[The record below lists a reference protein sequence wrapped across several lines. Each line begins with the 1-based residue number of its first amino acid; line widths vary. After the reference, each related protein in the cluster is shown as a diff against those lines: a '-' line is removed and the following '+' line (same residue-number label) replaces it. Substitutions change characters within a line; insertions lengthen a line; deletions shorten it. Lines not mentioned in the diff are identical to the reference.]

1 MKDGPALVLD
11 LPAPMSV
18 NRTRRIN
25 YASMAAQKAWKQQA
39 DNLYLMQKRG
49 LEKIE
54 GPFEVQITICSSCR
68 LDLDNGIKHL
78 IDAARGYGLVRDDN
92 PTYLRKITVEFGD
105 APEGARL
112 LITPA
117 DPNKLTVA

>member
-1 MKDGPALVLD
+1 MAVIID

-25 YASMAAQKAWKQQA
+25 YASMPDQKAWKQQA

-54 GPFEVQITICSSCR
+54 GHFEVQITICSSCR
-68 LDLDNGIKHL
+68 LDLDNGVKLL
-78 IDAARGYGLVRDDN
+78 IDTARSYGLVPDDS
-92 PTYLRKITVEFGD
+92 PRFLRKITVMFGD

-112 LITPA
+112 MITSA
-117 DPNKLTVA
+117 NPNKLTV

>member
-1 MKDGPALVLD
+1 MVLD
-11 LPAPMSV
+11 LPMPLSV
-18 NRTRRIN
+18 NRTRRID
-25 YASMAAQKAWKQQA
+25 YRSMPAQRAWKQQA

-49 LEKIE
+49 LGKIE

-68 LDLDNGIKHL
+68 LDLDNGVKL
-78 IDAARGYGLVRDDN
+78 LLDTARGYGLVPDDS
-92 PTYLRKITVEFGD
+92 PKYLRKITVLFGP